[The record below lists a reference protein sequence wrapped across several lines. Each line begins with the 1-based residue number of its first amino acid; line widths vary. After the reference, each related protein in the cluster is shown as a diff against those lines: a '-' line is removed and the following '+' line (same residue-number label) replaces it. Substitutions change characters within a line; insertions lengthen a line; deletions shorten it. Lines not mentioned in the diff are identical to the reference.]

1 MESFDMTMLGNIIE
15 NQGFSVLSSI
25 ALFYMLYKEMTGN
38 HKIIEKFTKAID
50 NNTKMIERIELLLK
64 ERNYLNEETT
74 DSD

>member
-1 MESFDMTMLGNIIE
+1 MESFDMTLIGNILE

-25 ALFYMLYKEMTGN
+25 ALFYMLYKEMTGS
-38 HKIIEKFTKAID
+38 HKIMEKFTKAIN

>member
-1 MESFDMTMLGNIIE
+1 MTMLGKILE

>member
-1 MESFDMTMLGNIIE
+1 MTMLGNIIE

>member
-1 MESFDMTMLGNIIE
+1 
-15 NQGFSVLSSI
+15 
-25 ALFYMLYKEMTGN
+25 MLYKEMTGN